1 MSEKKKLVPKRRFKE
16 FENADPWEQRKFSDY
31 YEMVS
36 GFAFK
41 LEDYCLNGVG
51 LINGE
56 SIQHGYI
63 EDANMNKLPF
73 EFLNRYSNFILREGD
88 IVVGL
93 NRPITNGKLKIA
105 KILCEHNDSLLYQ
118 RAGKIKYKNEN
129 NADFTY
135 ILLSQEILK
144 HTLKEAVGSDQ
155 PFVSTSKL
163 NKWEM
168 LIPTNIMEQNK
179 IGSFMASLDN
189 LITLHQ
195 RKLEKLKNLKSAYLS
210 EMFPAEG
217 ERKPKRRFA
226 GFTDDW
232 EQRRLG
238 EVFQYEQPQPYI
250 VESTVYNEMFDIPV
264 LTAGQSFILGH
275 TNETFGVKDA
285 SRKKPVVIFD
295 DFTTSAHY
303 VDFPFKVK
311 SSAMKILTLCSSKDD
326 IHFVYNALKNIEYIP
341 VSHERHW
348 ISIYSNFRLLTPSS
362 EHEQRQVGK
371 LFYEIDKLITLH
383 QRKLEKLQNI
393 KKAYLNEMF
402 I

>member
-1 MSEKKKLVPKRRFKE
+1 M
-16 FENADPWEQRKFSDY
+16 
-31 YEMVS
+31 
-36 GFAFK
+36 
-41 LEDYCLNGVG
+41 
-51 LINGE
+51 
-56 SIQHGYI
+56 
-63 EDANMNKLPF
+63 
-73 EFLNRYSNFILREGD
+73 
-88 IVVGL
+88 
-93 NRPITNGKLKIA
+93 
-105 KILCEHNDSLLYQ
+105 NDSN
-118 RAGKIKYKNEN
+118 RINIKLIKE
-129 NADFTY
+129 
-135 ILLSQEILK
+135 EIRPRIITIFGLF
-144 HTLKEAVGSDQ
+144 S
-155 PFVSTSKL
+155 
-163 NKWEM
+163 
-168 LIPTNIMEQNK
+168 I
-179 IGSFMASLDN
+179 SLGN
-189 LITLHQ
+189 
-195 RKLEKLKNLKSAYLS
+195 S
-210 EMFPAEG
+210 G
-217 ERKPKRRFA
+217 
-226 GFTDDW
+226 
-232 EQRRLG
+232 RLG

-383 QRKLEKLQNI
+383 QRAHFSGYLKLI
-393 KKAYLNEMF
+393 
-402 I
+402 